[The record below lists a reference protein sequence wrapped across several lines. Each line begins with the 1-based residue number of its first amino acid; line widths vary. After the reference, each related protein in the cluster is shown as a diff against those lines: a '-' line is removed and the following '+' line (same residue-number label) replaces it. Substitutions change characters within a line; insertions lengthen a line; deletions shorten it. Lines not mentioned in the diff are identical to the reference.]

1 MAYCDFEVCV
11 FPMPDS
17 EPNAQTRFWLRF
29 SLVAALL
36 VACGIFLQVRSAG
49 EDPPARFPLNNFPR
63 QIQGWE
69 SRTIPIAP
77 DIRAVLGPGEF
88 VERLYSR
95 KDVNAPVD
103 LFLAYFPSQR
113 TGDTMHSPK
122 NCLPG
127 GGWVPVSA
135 SHLSLTDPGG
145 KPFAVNRYV
154 IGKGLDR
161 MLVLYWFVEQGRAVA
176 SEYWAKAYLVTD
188 AIRENRTDGALI
200 RVATPLAPG
209 EGSES
214 AQQRAIRFT
223 EHILPLLPSYIPR

>member
-1 MAYCDFEVCV
+1 
-11 FPMPDS
+11 MP
-17 EPNAQTRFWLRF
+17 
-29 SLVAALL
+29 LV
-36 VACGIFLQVRSAG
+36 
-49 EDPPARFPLNNFPR
+49 NFPS

-69 SRTIPIAP
+69 SRTIPIAT

-95 KDVNAPVD
+95 KDAIAPVD

-113 TGDTMHSPK
+113 SGDTMHSPK

-127 GGWVPVSA
+127 GGWVPISA
-135 SHLSLTDPGG
+135 GHLSLIDPGG
-145 KPFAVNRYV
+145 KPFVVNRYL
-154 IGKGLDR
+154 IGKGLDQ
-161 MLVLYWFVEQGRAVA
+161 MLVLYWFDEQGRAVA

-200 RVATPLAPG
+200 RVATPLTPG
-209 EGSES
+209 ESPAS
-214 AQQRAIRFT
+214 AETRAVQFT

>member
-1 MAYCDFEVCV
+1 
-11 FPMPDS
+11 MPEGTRRD
-17 EPNAQTRFWLRF
+17 PLRFWLRF
-29 SLVAALL
+29 SLAAALL
-36 VACGIFLQVRSAG
+36 VACGVFLHVRSAG
-49 EDPPARFPLNNFPR
+49 EDPRARMPLVNFPSR
-63 QIQGWE
+63 IQGWE
-69 SRTIPIAP
+69 SRTIPIAA

-95 KDVNAPVD
+95 KDTIAPVD

-113 TGDTMHSPK
+113 SGDTMHSPK

-127 GGWVPVSA
+127 GGWVPISA
-135 SHLSLTDPGG
+135 SHLLLTGPGE
-145 KPFAVNRYV
+145 KSFVVNRYL

-161 MLVLYWFVEQGRAVA
+161 MLVLYWFEEQGRAVA

-209 EGSES
+209 ENLVS
-214 AQQRAIRFT
+214 AEKRAVEFT
-223 EHILPLLPSYIPR
+223 EHILPLLPTYIPR

>member
-1 MAYCDFEVCV
+1 
-11 FPMPDS
+11 MPEETSRDQS
-17 EPNAQTRFWLRF
+17 RFWLRF
-29 SLVAALL
+29 SLTAALL
-36 VACGIFLQVRSAG
+36 VACGVFLQVRSAG
-49 EDPPARFPLNNFPR
+49 EDPPERMPLVNFPK
-63 QIQGWE
+63 QVQGWE

-95 KDVNAPVD
+95 KDVIAPVD

-127 GGWVPVSA
+127 GGWVPISA
-135 SHLSLTDPGG
+135 NHMSLTGPGG
-145 KPFAVNRYV
+145 KPLVVNRYL

-161 MLVLYWFVEQGRAVA
+161 MLVLYWFEEQGRAVA

-209 EGSES
+209 ESLVS
-214 AQQRAIRFT
+214 AEKRAVEFT

>member
-1 MAYCDFEVCV
+1 
-11 FPMPDS
+11 MPEGTS
-17 EPNAQTRFWLRF
+17 LVQSRFWLRF
-29 SLVAALL
+29 SLTAALL
-36 VACGIFLQVRSAG
+36 VACGVFLQVRSAG
-49 EDPPARFPLNNFPR
+49 EDPRARKPLVSFPA

-69 SRTIPIAP
+69 SRNVPIAP

-88 VERLYSR
+88 VERLYNR
-95 KDVNAPVD
+95 KDAIAPVD

-127 GGWVPVSA
+127 GGWVPISA
-135 SHLSLTDPGG
+135 SHLSLADPGG
-145 KPFAVNRYV
+145 KPFVVNRYL

-161 MLVLYWFVEQGRAVA
+161 MLVLYWFDEQGRKVA

-209 EGSES
+209 ENPAS
-214 AQQRAIRFT
+214 AERRVVQFT
-223 EHILPLLPSYIPR
+223 EHILPLLPTYIPR